1 MHTTDQPHGADF
13 PTGEFPTGEFPTGE
27 FPTGDYVRQLRRV
40 ADLSQREL
48 ADVTRIS
55 RSRIERIES
64 GTADPRI
71 GQLGELFGIRG
82 WRLVV
87 IDTDGRQVRPLRELG
102 GDLRDGAGRRYPAHL
117 DVIIDPLPGQWW
129 ADGYGLQSPP
139 ETFTRNRV
147 ARDVRRAQ
155 SQWDLKRGPYRA
167 WPNAPRPTPARRGL
181 EAG

>member
-1 MHTTDQPHGADF
+1 MSSIAGMQTDDQPHHRV
-13 PTGEFPTGEFPTGE
+13 

-48 ADVTRIS
+48 VEVTTLS
-55 RSRIERIES
+55 RSLIERIEA

-71 GQLGELFGIRG
+71 GQLGELIGIMS

-87 IDTDGRQVRPLRELG
+87 VDADGRRVRPLQELG
-102 GDLRDGAGRRYPAHL
+102 GDLRDGADRRYPAHL

-139 ETFTRNRV
+139 ETFTRDRV
-147 ARDVRRAQ
+147 TRDVRRAQ

-167 WPNAPRPTPARRGL
+167 WPNVSRPTRARIGRD
-181 EAG
+181 AG